1 MKKAATWS
9 DIKTKL
15 SNIDRPGLLVLLQD
29 LYAANKDNQT
39 FLHARF
45 DVGGDILKP
54 YKATIS
60 RWLWPDLYG
69 KLDHSV
75 AKAKKAIADYKK
87 AIGRAEDTAELMVF
101 YCEQAA
107 GFASEVGLDDGSY
120 YDALVRMY
128 AQALKSCDALP
139 LQVRE
144 DLHLRLKNTCALCC
158 NFGYGVYDEVSDLL
172 AMHGIER

>member
-1 MKKAATWS
+1 MKKSATWS

-15 SNIDRPGLLVLLQD
+15 SDVDRPGLLVLLQD
-29 LYAANKDNQT
+29 LYGASKDNQT

-45 DVGGDILKP
+45 GVGDDVLKP

-69 KLDHSV
+69 KLDYSV

-87 AIGRAEDTAELMVF
+87 AIGRPEDTAELMVF

-107 GFASEVGLDDGSY
+107 GFAAEVGLDDGPY
-120 YDALVRMY
+120 YDALVRMFS
-128 AQALKSCDALP
+128 QALKECDALP
-139 LQVRE
+139 LQVRG
-144 DLHLRLKNTCALCC
+144 DLHLRLKNACTLCG

-172 AMHGIER
+172 TTHGVER